1 MLIAVRNSLRL
12 PDLRKK
18 IFITLGIL
26 AVYRLA
32 ATIPVPGVNSQ
43 VLEGLFENNALLGF
57 MNIMSGGALENFSV
71 IAMGVYPYITAQII
85 IQLLI
90 PIIPALTA
98 LSKEGEQGRQKI
110 NQYTLWLTIP
120 MATLQAFGQSTL
132 LKSQGALPNF
142 GFNNQYALSLIHI

>member
-43 VLEGLFENNALLGF
+43 VLEGDRK
-57 MNIMSGGALENFSV
+57 SV
-71 IAMGVYPYITAQII
+71 V
-85 IQLLI
+85 
-90 PIIPALTA
+90 
-98 LSKEGEQGRQKI
+98 
-110 NQYTLWLTIP
+110 
-120 MATLQAFGQSTL
+120 
-132 LKSQGALPNF
+132 
-142 GFNNQYALSLIHI
+142 

>member
-110 NQYTLWLTIP
+110 NQYTRE
-120 MATLQAFGQSTL
+120 
-132 LKSQGALPNF
+132 
-142 GFNNQYALSLIHI
+142 

>member
-71 IAMGVYPYITAQII
+71 IAID
-85 IQLLI
+85 
-90 PIIPALTA
+90 
-98 LSKEGEQGRQKI
+98 R
-110 NQYTLWLTIP
+110 
-120 MATLQAFGQSTL
+120 
-132 LKSQGALPNF
+132 KSVV
-142 GFNNQYALSLIHI
+142 